1 MCGNPPEK
9 TAWGSRVPRLR
20 AYEASYKRIRVL
32 LSTVIKRD
40 HTASVIMWVRGC
52 PPSVPWRQRERRT
65 YYGTRIYANRTGR
78 TDLPVA
84 RVLRSFAC
92 ELHHGKDAARSSDA
106 RTAGAP
112 PSSGKCS
119 SKSFCAA
126 QVFCWH
132 QPHDARAAGR

>member
-32 LSTVIKRD
+32 VSTVIKRD

-65 YYGTRIYANRTGR
+65 YFTT
-78 TDLPVA
+78 
-84 RVLRSFAC
+84 VLASTQTER
-92 ELHHGKDAARSSDA
+92 HGMRNQVSMIPEKIRGSCPGGWDHP
-106 RTAGAP
+106 AG
-112 PSSGKCS
+112 C
-119 SKSFCAA
+119 
-126 QVFCWH
+126 
-132 QPHDARAAGR
+132 